1 MEIPLRE
8 GGKALSRSP
17 FIYFY
22 LDDAISFQ
30 EGVCYNKP
38 KISNPFP
45 HDLIIPPALRGLMIK
60 EIIGLVKNK
69 KETLCYFQ
77 NCI

>member
-1 MEIPLRE
+1 MVFLFKKECVTI
-8 GGKALSRSP
+8 
-17 FIYFY
+17 
-22 LDDAISFQ
+22 
-30 EGVCYNKP
+30 NKP
-38 KISNPFP
+38 KISDPFP
-45 HDLIIPPALRGLMIK
+45 HDLIIPPAPRGLMIK

>member
-1 MEIPLRE
+1 
-8 GGKALSRSP
+8 
-17 FIYFY
+17 
-22 LDDAISFQ
+22 
-30 EGVCYNKP
+30 VCYNKS

-45 HDLIIPPALRGLMIK
+45 HDLIIPPASRGLMIK